1 MKLPSRP
8 RHDPSLPGISG
19 TARVDRRTRSLLP
32 RLQPGDIAVLDHID
46 MDRASAQALADA
58 DVVAVVNASPF
69 VSGRYPNLGPTVLLD
84 AGIVLVDGVG
94 HDVLSRVGDGQA
106 IRLRDG
112 AVLAGDQEVASGR
125 VVDLQIL
132 NAELDEARGGLGSQ
146 LESFTHNS
154 TEFLRREQ
162 DLLLHG
168 RGAPRIR
175 TRLADR
181 AVVVVVGGPH
191 HESELAGL
199 KRYLKEQHPV
209 LIGVDAGA
217 DALLGIGRKPD
228 VVVVSSPHLADP
240 ADRVSAKALR
250 GAKDVVVVVDR
261 GIGKVSTESLE
272 RLGVRP
278 HHFETGATAEDAAL
292 MLASLGGASLIV
304 GAGVHAS
311 LDDFLDRQRGGLA
324 STFLTRLKVG
334 PELVDAR
341 SVPQL
346 YAGRVRIWHLWLVL
360 LAGVLAVLAALAVTP
375 VGQEWFDDLRPALSD
390 LFADVEG
397 LF

>member
-8 RHDPSLPGISG
+8 RHDPSLPGVSG

-32 RLQPGDIAVLDHID
+32 RLQPGDIAVLDHVD

-58 DVVAVVNASPF
+58 DVVAVVNASRF
-69 VSGRYPNLGPTVLLD
+69 VSGRYPNLGPAVLLD

-94 HDVLSRVGDGQA
+94 HEVLTKVGDGQA
-106 IRLRDG
+106 IRLQDG
-112 AVLAGDQEVASGR
+112 AVLAGNQEVASGR
-125 VVDLQIL
+125 VVDLQTL
-132 NAELDEARGGLGSQ
+132 NTELDEARGGLGSQ

-175 TRLADR
+175 TRLAER
-181 AVVVVVGGPH
+181 AVVVVVGGPQH
-191 HESELAGL
+191 KSELAGL
-199 KRYLKEQHPV
+199 KRYLREQHPV

-217 DALLGIGRKPD
+217 DALLAIGRKPD

-250 GAKDVVVVVDR
+250 GARDVVLVVDR

-278 HHFETGATAEDAAL
+278 HQFETGATAEDAAL

-341 SVPQL
+341 AVPQL

-360 LAGVLAVLAALAVTP
+360 LAGVLAVVAALAVTP
-375 VGQEWFDDLRPALSD
+375 VGQGWFDDLGPVLSD

>member
-32 RLQPGDIAVLDHID
+32 RLQPGDIAVLDHLD

-58 DVVAVVNASPF
+58 EVVAVVNASRF
-69 VSGRYPNLGPTVLLD
+69 VSGRYPNLGPTVLLE
-84 AGIVLVDGVG
+84 AGIVLVDDVG
-94 HDVLSRVGDGQA
+94 NDVLTRIGDGQA
-106 IRLRDG
+106 IRLEDG
-112 AVLAGDQEVASGR
+112 AVLYGDEEVAAGR
-125 VVDLQIL
+125 VVDLDTL
-132 NAELDEARGGLGSQ
+132 NAALDEARGGLGSQ

-162 DLLLHG
+162 ELLLHG

-175 TRLADR
+175 TKLADR
-181 AVVVVVGGPH
+181 SVVVAVGGPD
-191 HESELAGL
+191 HEAELAIL
-199 KRYLKEQHPV
+199 KRYMREQHPV

-217 DALLGIGRKPD
+217 DALLALGRKPD
-228 VVVVSSPHLADP
+228 IVVVSTPHLADP

-250 GAKDVVVVVDR
+250 GARDVVVVVDR
-261 GIGKVSTESLE
+261 GIGKTPTESLE

-341 SVPQL
+341 AVPQL

-360 LAGVLAVLAALAVTP
+360 LAGLLAVFAAVAVTP
-375 VGQEWFDDLRPALSD
+375 VGQEWLDDLRPALSD
-390 LFADVEG
+390 LFADVKG

>member
-1 MKLPSRP
+1 MKLPLRP

-32 RLQPGDIAVLDHID
+32 RLRPGDIAVLDHVD

-58 DVVAVVNASPF
+58 EVSAVVNASRF
-69 VSGRYPNLGPTVLLD
+69 VSGRYPNLGPAVLLE
-84 AGIVLVDGVG
+84 AGIVLLDDVG
-94 HDVLSRVGDGQA
+94 ADLLAKVGDGQA
-106 IRLRDG
+106 LRLHEG
-112 AVLAGDQEVASGR
+112 TVHHGDAEIATGR
-125 VVDLQIL
+125 VLDLASL

-168 RGAPRIR
+168 RGIPRIR
-175 TRLADR
+175 TKLADR
-181 AVVVVVGGPH
+181 AVVVAVGGPD

-199 KRYLKEQHPV
+199 ARYLKEQHPV

-217 DALLGIGRKPD
+217 DALLALGHKPD
-228 VVVVSSPHLADP
+228 VVVVSSPHLEDP
-240 ADRVSAKALR
+240 VDRVSAKALR
-250 GAKDVVVVVDR
+250 GARDVVVVVDR
-261 GIGKVSTESLE
+261 GIGKTSTESLE

-278 HHFETGATAEDAAL
+278 HQFETGATAEDAAL
-292 MLASLGGASLIV
+292 MLASLSGATLIV

-341 SVPQL
+341 AVPQL
-346 YAGRVRIWHLWLVL
+346 YAGRLRTWHLWLVL
-360 LAGVLAVLAALAVTP
+360 LVGLIAVLAAVAVTP
-375 VGQEWFDDLRPALSD
+375 VGQVWLDDLRPVLSD
-390 LFADVEG
+390 LFADVKG

>member
-8 RHDPSLPGISG
+8 RHDPSLPGVSG

-32 RLQPGDIAVLDHID
+32 RLQPGDIAVLDHLD

-58 DVVAVVNASPF
+58 DVVAVVNASRF
-69 VSGRYPNLGPTVLLD
+69 VSGRYPNLGPAVLLD

-94 HDVLSRVGDGQA
+94 QGVFGGVGDGQA

-112 AVLAGDQEVASGR
+112 AVLAGDREIASGR
-125 VVDLQIL
+125 VVDLTVL

-162 DLLLHG
+162 ELLLHG

-181 AVVVVVGGPH
+181 AVVVAVGGPH

-199 KRYLKEQHPV
+199 KRYLREQHPV

-217 DALLGIGRKPD
+217 DALLAIGRKPD

-250 GAKDVVVVVDR
+250 GARDVVVVVDR
-261 GIGKVSTESLE
+261 GIGKVPTDSLE

-341 SVPQL
+341 AVPQL

-360 LAGVLAVLAALAVTP
+360 LAGLLAVLAAVAVTP

>member
-32 RLQPGDIAVLDHID
+32 RLRPGDIAVLDHLD
-46 MDRASAQALADA
+46 MDRASAQALADRE
-58 DVVAVVNASPF
+58 VVAVVNASRF
-69 VSGRYPNLGPTVLLD
+69 VSGRYPNLGPAVLLE
-84 AGIVLVDGVG
+84 AGIVLVEGVG
-94 HDVLSRVGDGQA
+94 SGVLTKVGDGQA
-106 IRLRDG
+106 IRLEG
-112 AVLAGDQEVASGR
+112 GSLLYGDQEIASGQ
-125 VVDLQIL
+125 VVDLQTL
-132 NAELDEARGGLGSQ
+132 TASLDEARGGLGSQ
-146 LESFTHNS
+146 LESFAHNS

-175 TRLADR
+175 TKLADR
-181 AVVVVVGGPH
+181 AVVVAVGGPD
-191 HESELAGL
+191 HEAELASL

-217 DALLGIGRKPD
+217 DALLALGRKPD
-228 VVVVSSPHLADP
+228 VVVVSSPHIADP

-250 GAKDVVVVVDR
+250 GARDVVVVVDH
-261 GIGKVSTESLE
+261 GIGRTPTESLE

-341 SVPQL
+341 AVPQL
-346 YAGRVRIWHLWLVL
+346 YAGRLRVWHLWLVL
-360 LAGVLAVLAALAVTP
+360 LAGLVAVCAAIAVTP
-375 VGQEWFDDLRPALSD
+375 VGQVWWDDLRPALSD